1 MRKIKKL
8 TFEELV
14 QENKRELLKDEEA
27 INRLEE
33 SVLNQEALGEIKA
46 KKCRIKQ
53 MNIHRSCKQKASSIK
68 KHNNIMLTIC
78 LYKCFLIK

>member
-14 QENKRELLKDEEA
+14 QENKRELLKDAEA

-33 SVLNQEALGEIKA
+33 RVEQRLLDKLS
-46 KKCRIKQ
+46 
-53 MNIHRSCKQKASSIK
+53 
-68 KHNNIMLTIC
+68 
-78 LYKCFLIK
+78 